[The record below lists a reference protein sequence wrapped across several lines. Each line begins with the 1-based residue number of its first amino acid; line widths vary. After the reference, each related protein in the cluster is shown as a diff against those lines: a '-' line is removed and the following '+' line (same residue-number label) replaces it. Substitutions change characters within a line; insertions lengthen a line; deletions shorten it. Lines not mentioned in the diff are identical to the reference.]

1 MEKNSYLK
9 IRDMLRDMTA
19 TLQANEI
26 ARACDDPCAMTDA
39 EIDELR
45 DEVAYLTIRIG
56 GDVN

>member
-1 MEKNSYLK
+1 MEKNSFLK

-19 TLQANEI
+19 TLRANEI

-39 EIDELR
+39 EINELR

-56 GDVN
+56 GDIA